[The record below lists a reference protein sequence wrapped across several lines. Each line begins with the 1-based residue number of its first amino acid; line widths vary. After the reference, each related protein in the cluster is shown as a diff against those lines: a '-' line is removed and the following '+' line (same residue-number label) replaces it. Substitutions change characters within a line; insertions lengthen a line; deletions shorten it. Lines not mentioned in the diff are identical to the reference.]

1 LDTIQ
6 KDQIGIYSYK
16 ILTIQFSINKRYS
29 RSPKMLD
36 LNIPYKQVSR
46 IEGYEEFVGYYIDI
60 NGNVWS
66 TKGKSPR
73 IIRPFYAGKKTKKY
87 NKVCLCN
94 EGKCVYVYVHILM
107 AKAFIPDEN
116 RKKYVMHLT
125 SNSQDNRLDNLIT
138 SDTRLGFVGKVT
150 GRPKKDGSP
159 RVVSKGKG
167 REEKVKE
174 VEKKFLISDDI
185 FEKVKLV
192 YKASI
197 IKGLPVSDSY
207 GFLEEIIEELL
218 DEYCTR
224 KGLRRIIH
232 QLGQDNI

>member
-1 LDTIQ
+1 
-6 KDQIGIYSYK
+6 
-16 ILTIQFSINKRYS
+16 
-29 RSPKMLD
+29 MLN
-36 LNIPYKQVSR
+36 LNIPHKQVSK
-46 IEGYEEFVGYYIDI
+46 IEGYEEFIDYYIDI

-73 IIRPFYAGKKTKKY
+73 IVKPFYAGKKTKKY
-87 NKVCLCN
+87 SRVYLYNQ
-94 EGKCVYVYVHILM
+94 GKYINVYVHILM
-107 AKAFIPDEN
+107 AKAFIPKEN

-138 SDTRLGFVGKVT
+138 SDSRLGYAGKVT

-159 RVVSKGKG
+159 RVISKGKS

-174 VEKKFLISDDI
+174 VEKKFLISDGI

-192 YKASI
+192 HKASI

-232 QLGQDNI
+232 QMTEGDLS

>member
-1 LDTIQ
+1 
-6 KDQIGIYSYK
+6 
-16 ILTIQFSINKRYS
+16 
-29 RSPKMLD
+29 MLN

-46 IEGYEEFVGYYIDI
+46 IEGLENFVGYYIDI

-94 EGKCVYVYVHILM
+94 EGKCIYVYVHILM
-107 AKAFIPDEN
+107 AKAFIPKAI
-116 RKKYVMHLT
+116 RKKYTCHLSSDT
-125 SNSQDNRLDNLIT
+125 QDNRLENIIT
-138 SDTRLGFVGKVT
+138 LNKKKGWTKEGP
-150 GRPKKDGSP
+150 GRPKKTQQEFY
-159 RVVSKGKG
+159 RETVVTD
-167 REEKVKE
+167 EM
-174 VEKKFLISDDI
+174 I
-185 FEKVKLV
+185 EKVKLV
-192 YKASI
+192 HRASI

-232 QLGQDNI
+232 QMSQEEN

>member
-1 LDTIQ
+1 
-6 KDQIGIYSYK
+6 
-16 ILTIQFSINKRYS
+16 
-29 RSPKMLD
+29 MLD
-36 LNIPYKQVSR
+36 LDIPYKQVSK
-46 IEGYEEFVGYYIDI
+46 IEGYEDFIGYYIDI

-66 TKGKSPR
+66 TKGKKPR
-73 IIRPFYAGKKTKKY
+73 IVKPFYAGKKTKKY
-87 NKVCLCN
+87 NRVYLYN
-94 EGKCVYVYVHILM
+94 QGKYINVYVHILM
-107 AKAFIPDEN
+107 AKAFIPKEN
-116 RKKYVMHLT
+116 RKKYVNHIT

-138 SDTRLGFVGKVT
+138 SDSRLGYAGKVT

-159 RVVSKGKG
+159 RAVSKGKS

-192 YKASI
+192 HRASI

-232 QLGQDNI
+232 QMSQEEN

>member
-1 LDTIQ
+1 MLNLD
-6 KDQIGIYSYK
+6 
-16 ILTIQFSINKRYS
+16 
-29 RSPKMLD
+29 
-36 LNIPYKQVSR
+36 IPYKQVSR
-46 IEGYEEFVGYYIDI
+46 IEGYEEFVDYYIDI

-66 TKGKSPR
+66 TKGKAPK
-73 IIRPFYAGKKTKKY
+73 IVKPFYAGKKTKKY
-87 NKVCLCN
+87 NRVYLYN
-94 EGKCVYVYVHILM
+94 QGKYINVYVHILM
-107 AKAFIPDEN
+107 AKAFIPKEN
-116 RKKYVMHLT
+116 RKKYVNHLT

-138 SDTRLGFVGKVT
+138 SDTRLGFVGEVT

-159 RVVSKGKG
+159 RAISKGKS

-174 VEKKFLISDDI
+174 VEKKFLISDEI

-232 QLGQDNI
+232 QMIEGNLS